1 MKLFLYKSAEVHIFV
16 SAKLFNCYLVLT
28 RLFMKLRK
36 IKIVD
41 KEFLTLHLKKQDS
54 PTSTSET
61 GENAYPL
68 VFISSFVSYEIC
80 ICLQY

>member
-1 MKLFLYKSAEVHIFV
+1 
-16 SAKLFNCYLVLT
+16 
-28 RLFMKLRK
+28 MKLRK